1 MTMMGILQV
10 ASYIYKR
17 YMDDFG
23 VRIDEMK
30 LHKLLYFT
38 QRECLI
44 QKGEPMFEALFEAW
58 KYGPVLV
65 NVRSEYLTG
74 HMFDGEYEELS
85 DTEKELV
92 DSFPELMDKE
102 QVVQYE
108 PVLDMVFKTYAPQK
122 SWSLST
128 LTHGEYSW
136 KHAREGY
143 DELDSCEVEMKTEDI
158 MVDANRVRERRAVL
172 RQLNLYNA

>member
-1 MTMMGILQV
+1 MMGILQV

-58 KYGPVLV
+58 KYGPVMV
-65 NVRSEYLTG
+65 QIRQYYKNDWFFSNFGTFMYLSLRRP
-74 HMFDGEYEELS
+74 LS
-85 DTEKELV
+85 AKEKSML
-92 DSFPELMDKE
+92 FHP
-102 QVVQYE
+102 
-108 PVLDMVFKTYAPQK
+108 
-122 SWSLST
+122 
-128 LTHGEYSW
+128 
-136 KHAREGY
+136 
-143 DELDSCEVEMKTEDI
+143 
-158 MVDANRVRERRAVL
+158 
-172 RQLNLYNA
+172 

>member
-44 QKGEPMFEALFEAW
+44 QKGEPMFDAQFKAW
-58 KYGPVLV
+58 KYGPVMV
-65 NVRSEYLTG
+65 QIRQHYKN
-74 HMFDGEYEELS
+74 
-85 DTEKELV
+85 
-92 DSFPELMDKE
+92 DSLPELMDKE

-108 PVLDMVFKTYAPQK
+108 PVFDMVFKTYAPQK

-143 DELDSCEVEMKTEDI
+143 DEQASCEIEMKTEDI

-172 RQLNLYNA
+172 RQLNLYTA

>member
-1 MTMMGILQV
+1 MKIEDRYNTIPQKHFLFIQGSPITQV
-10 ASYIYKR
+10 ALNRWYK
-17 YMDDFG
+17 
-23 VRIDEMK
+23 
-30 LHKLLYFT
+30 
-38 QRECLI
+38 
-44 QKGEPMFEALFEAW
+44 
-58 KYGPVLV
+58 
-65 NVRSEYLTG
+65 N
-74 HMFDGEYEELS
+74 
-85 DTEKELV
+85 

-108 PVLDMVFKTYAPQK
+108 PVFDMVFKTYAPQK

-158 MVDANRVRERRAVL
+158 MVDANRIRERRAVL
-172 RQLNLYNA
+172 RQLNLYSA

>member
-1 MTMMGILQV
+1 
-10 ASYIYKR
+10 
-17 YMDDFG
+17 
-23 VRIDEMK
+23 
-30 LHKLLYFT
+30 
-38 QRECLI
+38 
-44 QKGEPMFEALFEAW
+44 MFEAHFEAW
-58 KYGPVLV
+58 KYGPVMV
-65 NVRSEYLTG
+65 QIRQYYKN
-74 HMFDGEYEELS
+74 
-85 DTEKELV
+85 

-102 QVVQYE
+102 QDVQYE
-108 PVLDMVFKTYAPQK
+108 PVFDMVFKTYAPQK

-172 RQLNLYNA
+172 RQLNLYTA

>member
-1 MTMMGILQV
+1 MMGILQV

-23 VRIDEMK
+23 ARIDEMK

-38 QRECLI
+38 QRE
-44 QKGEPMFEALFEAW
+44 W
-58 KYGPVLV
+58 KYGPVMV
-65 NVRSEYLTG
+65 QIRQHYKN
-74 HMFDGEYEELS
+74 
-85 DTEKELV
+85 

-108 PVLDMVFKTYAPQK
+108 PVFDMVFKTYAPQK

-143 DELDSCEVEMKTEDI
+143 DEQDSCEIEMKTEDI

-172 RQLNLYNA
+172 RQLNLYTA

>member
-1 MTMMGILQV
+1 MSMMGILQV

-44 QKGEPMFEALFEAW
+44 QKGEPMFEAHFEAW
-58 KYGPVLV
+58 KYGPVMVQIRLHYK
-65 NVRSEYLTG
+65 N
-74 HMFDGEYEELS
+74 
-85 DTEKELV
+85 

-102 QVVQYE
+102 QVV
-108 PVLDMVFKTYAPQK
+108 QK

-172 RQLNLYNA
+172 RQLNLYTA

>member
-1 MTMMGILQV
+1 
-10 ASYIYKR
+10 
-17 YMDDFG
+17 
-23 VRIDEMK
+23 
-30 LHKLLYFT
+30 
-38 QRECLI
+38 
-44 QKGEPMFEALFEAW
+44 MFEAHFEAW
-58 KYGPVLV
+58 KYGPVMVQIRLHYK
-65 NVRSEYLTG
+65 N
-74 HMFDGEYEELS
+74 
-85 DTEKELV
+85 

-108 PVLDMVFKTYAPQK
+108 PVFDMVFKTYAPQK

-143 DELDSCEVEMKTEDI
+143 DEQASCEVEMKTEDI

-172 RQLNLYNA
+172 RQLNLYTA